1 MLDYGWADWVSGQVE
16 RVWDLMDI
24 SLLRSA
30 VLGVD
35 PSYKRCIGAFFFG
48 VDSDEFFSQPSVE
61 LISECRPLDWVES
74 CWHLT
79 VPNTFHD
86 SLYH

>member
-35 PSYKRCIGAFFFG
+35 PSYKRYFG
-48 VDSDEFFSQPSVE
+48 YISLVVASDVFS
-61 LISECRPLDWVES
+61 
-74 CWHLT
+74 
-79 VPNTFHD
+79 F
-86 SLYH
+86 

>member
-35 PSYKRCIGAFFFG
+35 PSYKRYFGAFYWCG
-48 VDSDEFFSQPSVE
+48 
-61 LISECRPLDWVES
+61 L
-74 CWHLT
+74 
-79 VPNTFHD
+79 
-86 SLYH
+86 

>member
-30 VLGVD
+30 VNGVD
-35 PSYKRCIGAFFFG
+35 PGYKRQVVC
-48 VDSDEFFSQPSVE
+48 SV
-61 LISECRPLDWVES
+61 LV
-74 CWHLT
+74 
-79 VPNTFHD
+79 
-86 SLYH
+86 

>member
-35 PSYKRCIGAFFFG
+35 PSYKRYFWFVFLVAP
-48 VDSDEFFSQPSVE
+48 SDVF
-61 LISECRPLDWVES
+61 L
-74 CWHLT
+74 
-79 VPNTFHD
+79 
-86 SLYH
+86 